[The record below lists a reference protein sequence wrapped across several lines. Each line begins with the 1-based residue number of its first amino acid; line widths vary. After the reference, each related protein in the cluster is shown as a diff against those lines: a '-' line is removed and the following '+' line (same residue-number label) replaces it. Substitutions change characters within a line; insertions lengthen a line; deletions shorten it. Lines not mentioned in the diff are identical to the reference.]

1 VIKRLTGAF
10 VAISATLLTLA
21 SITPTAPSSAALDTA
36 NSSIPVNPVDTLE
49 MRVTANCITAEAR
62 CLFDTVANLRTPQG
76 VVGFPGDLWARQN
89 VTLRSMDRHL
99 YINSN
104 VETPNTRIFKSLTD
118 NEISTVYFGGGPPDR
133 VSLRGVAWPI
143 DAITGRPKTDVPLI
157 VCSYIQVVYAGVNL
171 TSPNACAQAAFS

>member
-1 VIKRLTGAF
+1 MIKRLTGAF
-10 VAISATLLTLA
+10 VAISATMLA
-21 SITPTAPSSAALDTA
+21 LAFVTPTALSSAALDTA
-36 NSSIPVNPVDTLE
+36 DSSIPVNPVDTLQ
-49 MRVTANCITAEAR
+49 MRVTANCIAAEGR
-62 CLFDTVANLRTPQG
+62 CVFDTVANLRTPQG

-89 VTLRSMDRHL
+89 VTLRTMDRSV

-118 NEISTVYFGGGPPDR
+118 NEISTVYFGGGGPDR
-133 VSLRGVAWPI
+133 VALRGVAWPI
-143 DAITGRPKTDVPLI
+143 DSYTGLPRTDVPLI

>member
-1 VIKRLTGAF
+1 MKRLTGAF
-10 VAISATLLTLA
+10 VAISATLLTLGF
-21 SITPTAPSSAALDTA
+21 ITPTALSSAALDTA
-36 NSSIPVNPVDTLE
+36 DSSIPVNQVDTLQ
-49 MRVTANCITAEAR
+49 MHVTANCIAAEGR
-62 CLFDTVANLRTPQG
+62 CLFDTVANLRTPHG
-76 VVGFPGDLWARQN
+76 VVGFPGDLYARQN
-89 VTLRSMDRHL
+89 VTLRSMDRHM

-133 VSLRGVAWPI
+133 VTLRGVAWPV
-143 DAITGRPKTDVPLI
+143 DAYTGRPKTDVPLI

>member
-10 VAISATLLTLA
+10 VAISATMLTLA
-21 SITPTAPSSAALDTA
+21 FVTPTALSSAALDTA
-36 NSSIPVNPVDTLE
+36 DSSIPVNPVDTLQ
-49 MRVTANCITAEAR
+49 MRVTANCIAAEGR
-62 CLFDTVANLRTPQG
+62 CVFDTVANLRTPQG

-89 VTLRSMDRHL
+89 VTLRTMDRSV

-118 NEISTVYFGGGPPDR
+118 NEISTVYFGGGGPDR
-133 VSLRGVAWPI
+133 VALRGVAWPI
-143 DAITGRPKTDVPLI
+143 DSYTGLPRTDVPLI

>member
-1 VIKRLTGAF
+1 MMKRLTGAF
-10 VAISATLLTLA
+10 VAISATLLTLGF
-21 SITPTAPSSAALDTA
+21 ITPTALSSAALDTA
-36 NSSIPVNPVDTLE
+36 DSSIPVNPVDTLQ
-49 MRVTANCITAEAR
+49 MHVTANCIAAEAR

-76 VVGFPGDLWARQN
+76 VIGFPGDLYARQN
-89 VTLRSMDRHL
+89 VTLRSMDRHM

-133 VSLRGVAWPI
+133 VTLRGVAWPI
-143 DAITGRPKTDVPLI
+143 DAYTGQPKTDVPLI

>member
-1 VIKRLTGAF
+1 
-10 VAISATLLTLA
+10 
-21 SITPTAPSSAALDTA
+21 
-36 NSSIPVNPVDTLE
+36 
-49 MRVTANCITAEAR
+49 M
-62 CLFDTVANLRTPQG
+62 
-76 VVGFPGDLWARQN
+76 
-89 VTLRSMDRHL
+89 

-133 VSLRGVAWPI
+133 VTLRGVAWPI
-143 DAITGRPKTDVPLI
+143 DANTGQPKTDVPLI